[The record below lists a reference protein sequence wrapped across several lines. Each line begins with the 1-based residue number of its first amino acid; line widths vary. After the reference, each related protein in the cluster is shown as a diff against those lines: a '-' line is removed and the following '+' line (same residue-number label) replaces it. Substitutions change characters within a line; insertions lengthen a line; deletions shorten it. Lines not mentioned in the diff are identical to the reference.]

1 MIEEVGGDPGE
12 SGGESR
18 ATPTTAAGD
27 DEMSDGDDGAEIK
40 QAGGGDT
47 LTANV
52 SNRKSISL
60 FFVWSFA
67 LFVCCASCA
76 AFICITSFVVTV

>member
-12 SGGESR
+12 SR
-18 ATPTTAAGD
+18 ATPTTAA
-27 DEMSDGDDGAEIK
+27 GDDGAEIK

-60 FFVWSFA
+60 FVCLFIC
-67 LFVCCASCA
+67 FVCLLCELSVLQNVCCNGCAL
-76 AFICITSFVVTV
+76 

>member
-18 ATPTTAAGD
+18 ATPTTAA
-27 DEMSDGDDGAEIK
+27 GDDGAEIK

-67 LFVCCASCA
+67 LFVCCAS
-76 AFICITSFVVTV
+76 

>member
-18 ATPTTAAGD
+18 GTPTTAAGD

-60 FFVWSFA
+60 FVCLVICFVCLLCELSVLLSFA
-67 LFVCCASCA
+67 LLLLW
-76 AFICITSFVVTV
+76 